1 MHLINFV
8 LLALLVFK
16 MKSLEQRQRRIQ
28 RGIDRILATLYAPAE
43 RIAIFWNGA
52 LKEKE
57 TMKDNQQVTATL
69 VAVDAKGNPA
79 GPFDAPPAWSM
90 DDQTV
95 ASMMVAADGLSATFA
110 ALGKLG
116 STNVSVAGQVGGK
129 SIVGTGVITVVAG
142 DAVSIALQLGTPV
155 DQAPPSA

>member
-1 MHLINFV
+1 
-8 LLALLVFK
+8 
-16 MKSLEQRQRRIQ
+16 
-28 RGIDRILATLYAPAE
+28 
-43 RIAIFWNGA
+43 
-52 LKEKE
+52 
-57 TMKDNQQVTATL
+57 MKDNQQVTATL

-79 GPFDAPPAWSM
+79 GAFDAPPSWSM

-95 ASMMVAADGLSATFA
+95 AGMVVAADGLSAVFT

-116 STNVSVAGQVGGK
+116 STNVQVAGLAGGK

-155 DQAPPSA
+155 DAVPAPAQA